1 MRYTVKNENKFDGM
15 TVEEVIGTVYEYKE
29 IHDFLNDPQMT
40 RALELLARFYGSAG
54 DVPYVKAAGL
64 IVELQALSTD
74 FAAKAIFYQTIGK
87 QEPDSAHRKNI
98 YYSMRDAM
106 SRLSDSLKYMLK

>member
-1 MRYTVKNENKFDGM
+1 MATNDNKFDGM
-15 TVEEVIGTVYEYKE
+15 TVEEVIGTIYEYSE
-29 IHDFLNDPQMT
+29 IHEFLRDPQMT
-40 RALELLARFYGSAG
+40 RALELLARFYGSGG

-64 IVELQALSTD
+64 IVELQALSTS

-87 QEPDSAHRKNI
+87 AEPDSAHKKNI

-106 SRLSDSLKYMLK
+106 AKLSDSLKYMMK

>member
-1 MRYTVKNENKFDGM
+1 MNENKFDGM
-15 TVEEVIGTVYEYKE
+15 TVEQVIGTVYEYNE
-29 IHDFLNDPQMT
+29 IHEFLCDNRMD

-54 DVPYVKAAGL
+54 NVPYAKAAAL

-87 QEPDSAHRKNI
+87 SEPDAAHRKNI

-106 SRLSDSLKYMLK
+106 SRLSDSMKYMVK